1 LRDVALL
8 IERRQGNAM
17 RTSFEAFHDPARGAL
32 LRERLAHVV
41 ALGTVASAAQRSS

>member
-1 LRDVALL
+1 VTLPFL

-17 RTSFEAFHDPARGAL
+17 RTSFEAFHDPA
-32 LRERLAHVV
+32 HVV